1 MKQTR
6 DLGISEFILNPFT
19 IKDLPRAIRRVMDG
33 GGVIIVITS
42 ASIDARSWVIDV
54 DEILAPRP
62 PSTV

>member
-33 GGVIIVITS
+33 GGVMQSKAGHGADT
-42 ASIDARSWVIDV
+42 RHT
-54 DEILAPRP
+54 
-62 PSTV
+62 PSGGTTTEREEGM

>member
-1 MKQTR
+1 MIIEVAMGCAR
-6 DLGISEFILNPFT
+6 
-19 IKDLPRAIRRVMDG
+19 MDG